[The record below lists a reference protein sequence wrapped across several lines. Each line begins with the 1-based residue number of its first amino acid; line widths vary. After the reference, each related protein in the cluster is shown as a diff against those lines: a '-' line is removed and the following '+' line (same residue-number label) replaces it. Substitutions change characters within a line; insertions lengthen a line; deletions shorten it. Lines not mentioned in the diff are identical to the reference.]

1 MTKAQLVTEIAI
13 QTGYDK
19 VTISNV
25 IESAM
30 RNVKKTV
37 RNGEYVSL
45 RGFGSFILKTRAQKT
60 ARNIS
65 NNTTVIIPEHRIV
78 AFRPCPEFADAVRE
92 IEY

>member
-25 IESAM
+25 LESAM
-30 RNVKKTV
+30 HNIRKTV
-37 RNGEYVSL
+37 RDGEYVSL
-45 RGFGSFILKTRAQKT
+45 RGFGSFIIKTRAKKT
-60 ARNIS
+60 ARNIA
-65 NNTTVIIPEHRIV
+65 NNTTVVIPEHRV
-78 AFRPCPEFADAVRE
+78 VSFRPCPEFAEAVRE